1 MWLEWGVSADYIVRG
16 VMAGRKSET
25 AWIVVDYLSTLGPV
39 LPYLAIIFFLA
50 LTGAGLPVP
59 EEVPIVA
66 AGVLASGAH
75 PDMKLNVT
83 IAFICCVIGALLGDT
98 LVYAAGRL
106 LGRSF
111 FRRHKWY
118 AMMMHEDREK
128 QMEDLIQRHGLKVF
142 FAARFMIGVRAPVY
156 MAAGVIRVPL
166 ARFLL
171 VDGIAATVVV
181 GLVFGLSYRYGEQI
195 RWLVREFSI
204 AVTVIGITVALA
216 ALVVYFWRRRRR
228 QHPPSINGAAG
239 GDLPARD
246 DLPHPGTPGLPGDD
260 TRAARMSA

>member
-1 MWLEWGVSADYIVRG
+1 MD
-16 VMAGRKSET
+16 
-25 AWIVVDYLSTLGPV
+25 WIEYLSTLGPV
-39 LPYLAIIFFLA
+39 LPYLVIICFLA

-75 PDMKLNVT
+75 PDLKLNVT
-83 IAFICCVIGALLGDT
+83 IALICCIIGALLGDT

-128 QMEDLIQRHGLKVF
+128 QMEDLIDRHGLKVF
-142 FAARFMIGVRAPVY
+142 FVARFMIGIRAPVY
-156 MAAGVIRVPL
+156 MAAGVMRVPL

-195 RWLVREFSI
+195 RWLVHEFSI
-204 AVTVIGITVALA
+204 VVTIIGIVAILT
-216 ALVVYFWRRRRR
+216 ALVIYFWRRGRR
-228 QHPPSINGAAG
+228 QPPSINGQAG
-239 GDLPARD
+239 SDPPTGDQRPNGSLPS
-246 DLPHPGTPGLPGDD
+246 DD